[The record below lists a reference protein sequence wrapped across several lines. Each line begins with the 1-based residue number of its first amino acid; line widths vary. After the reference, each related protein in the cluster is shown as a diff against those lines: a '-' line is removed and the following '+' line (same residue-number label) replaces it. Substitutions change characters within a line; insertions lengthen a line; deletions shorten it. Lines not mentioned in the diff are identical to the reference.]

1 VLNSLEQDRRV
12 PGGIEEFVREHI
24 DRLET
29 LHVLLLLHAT
39 AHRSWTARQ
48 VSVER
53 QSSTYS
59 AETSLRQL
67 GRAGLLVRD
76 EGLFRFRP
84 HTSERAEQAAWL
96 VWWYQASPHSVM
108 SLILYGRRMPS

>member
-1 VLNSLEQDRRV
+1 MNSLEEDRRV
-12 PGGIEEFVREHI
+12 PDRVEEFVREHI

-29 LHVLLLLHAT
+29 LHVLLLLEAT

-48 VSVER
+48 VSLER
-53 QSSTYS
+53 QSSTYA
-59 AETSLRQL
+59 AELALRQL

-96 VWWYQASPHSVM
+96 VWWYQTNPHSVM
-108 SLILYGRRMPS
+108 RLILYGRRLPN